1 MVPPM
6 GNRSV
11 DPAATPAPE
20 EVSAPPA
27 AAVPVPELPWRV
39 PLDPAPWWA
48 WALFVT
54 PFIAV
59 PALNSWLWM
68 GARDMLAVGLLTIIG
83 ASVVRVAGGVVLY
96 RVELFP
102 SGLKARTS
110 MLIRS
115 LAWQDVDRIEAGD
128 DNVVL
133 VRGQDENE
141 INGIPKDQT
150 AHVAAVMRALRKV
163 GVETVIWLTLRDPNR
178 DYAASNADIRSE
190 PQDWPEL
197 VVADWDEHSD
207 GKSSWFQADGIH
219 LTELGAA
226 KLGAFINDALR
237 QHALPPRPFKTISAD
252 DEPSA

>member
-11 DPAATPAPE
+11 DPAATPAPD
-20 EVSAPPA
+20 EVSATPTQVEQ

-48 WALFVT
+48 WALFVA
-54 PFIAV
+54 PFIVV

-96 RVELFP
+96 RVELTDTA
-102 SGLKARTS
+102 LKARTS

-115 LAWQDVDRIEAGD
+115 LAWQDVDKIEIGD

-133 VRGQDENE
+133 SRGQDESE
-141 INGIPKDQT
+141 INGIPKDRT
-150 AHVAAVMRALRKV
+150 AEVGAVMEAIRLQAADTPVRRHRPRPGIGALLV
-163 GVETVIWLTLRDPNR
+163 LTYLIL
-178 DYAASNADIRSE
+178 SI
-190 PQDWPEL
+190 
-197 VVADWDEHSD
+197 
-207 GKSSWFQADGIH
+207 
-219 LTELGAA
+219 
-226 KLGAFINDALR
+226 GAFLLR
-237 QHALPPRPFKTISAD
+237 WHIVV
-252 DEPSA
+252 

>member
-20 EVSAPPA
+20 EVSAAAQVDGQPNA
-27 AAVPVPELPWRV
+27 AVQTEHAAVPVTELPWRV

-68 GARDMLAVGLLTIIG
+68 GARDMLAVGLLIIIG

-96 RVELFP
+96 RVVLTP
-102 SGLKARTS
+102 TALKARTS

-115 LAWQDVDRIEAGD
+115 LAWQDVDRIEVGD

-133 VRGQDENE
+133 IRGQDESE
-141 INGIPKDQT
+141 INGIPKHRT
-150 AHVAAVMRALRKV
+150 AEVAAVMQALRHQAANTPTRRHRPHPGIGTLFV
-163 GVETVIWLTLRDPNR
+163 LT
-178 DYAASNADIRSE
+178 Y
-190 PQDWPEL
+190 L
-197 VVADWDEHSD
+197 VLSV
-207 GKSSWFQADGIH
+207 
-219 LTELGAA
+219 
-226 KLGAFINDALR
+226 GAFLIR
-237 QHALPPRPFKTISAD
+237 WQIV
-252 DEPSA
+252 